1 MALKRHNNGQYTL
14 TSKKQVVK
22 AMKMAKELATE
33 VEKLMQEHGITDM
46 MNDSTELTRA
56 SLAYMEKH
64 ELDEIQFGDGRYV
77 KKVGGEY
84 DKRWVLD
91 ESELAQLDSPDGA
104 ISLRT
109 IVKKKFRRDR
119 ERVKEVMSRISK
131 RVADPD
137 GIDEVVAEGILTA
150 EEVEPAFVSK
160 AKRPH
165 LRVYGEANGK

>member
-14 TSKKQVVK
+14 TSKKQVIK
-22 AMKMAKELATE
+22 AVKMAKELTAEMERLMAENGITEMQIDATE
-33 VEKLMQEHGITDM
+33 LM
-46 MNDSTELTRA
+46 RA
-56 SLAYMEKH
+56 ALAYMEKH
-64 ELDEIQFGDGRYV
+64 ELDEIQLGDGRYV

-84 DKRWVLD
+84 DKRWILD
-91 ESELAQLDSPDGA
+91 ESELAEMDSPDGA

-119 ERVKEVMSRISK
+119 EKVKEVMSRISK
-131 RVADPD
+131 RVVDPA
-137 GIDEVVAEGILTA
+137 GVDEVVADGTLTA
-150 EEVEPAFVSK
+150 EEVEPAYVAK